1 MRRSDRVCA
10 RELLLRANWDK
21 CIADRNRLRCQT
33 MWKFTRFLFDLG
45 CGCGTMMNHGAEIA
59 LIDGN
64 ARKRALQLFQMVAKK
79 H

>member
-1 MRRSDRVCA
+1 
-10 RELLLRANWDK
+10 
-21 CIADRNRLRCQT
+21 